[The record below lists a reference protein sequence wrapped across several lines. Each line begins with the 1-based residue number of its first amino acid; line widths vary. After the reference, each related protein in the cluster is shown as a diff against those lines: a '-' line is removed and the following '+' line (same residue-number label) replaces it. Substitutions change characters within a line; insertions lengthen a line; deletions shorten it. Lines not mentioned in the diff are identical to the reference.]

1 MENTEEKKII
11 SKEKTKKK
19 KEKPVRAKK
28 VKPVKPA
35 KKVKTPKPKKE
46 KIPREAR
53 KKGAKVSGTKTKVPK
68 QKSEIPFYHSI
79 AMRLIAS
86 FLLPVIGV
94 LVLGVVSYNKA
105 SSAIVNTYKESV
117 QQTTN
122 TMQQYINLVITSEK
136 DEFKTYLT
144 ESDLRKYF
152 GKGLDLYDESSIRKD
167 FQGKF
172 RNKMAL
178 DSKIQSVY
186 IIADGK
192 KTIDGKSKVYER
204 DIYSDYAKS
213 EQGKIATSSATVW
226 YFFGVNEEADE
237 ALNLDIQN
245 YCFRIAKKMNNQSAM
260 MIINISDEFIRS
272 TMQSLDPGKGGYVA
286 LITDQDGKEFFSDES
301 VSTDKP
307 LIYGT
312 SFYKKA
318 LEGKAESGNQMVTFQ
333 GKEYM
338 FVYSKLTA
346 GDLMVTALIPSD
358 RLLEQSAGIK
368 QLTSVLVII
377 CMILALALGVL
388 ISRQMSGTIHYILRQ
403 LRKVSNGDLTVNLTA
418 KHKDEFGLLCDG
430 VNDTVAHMKTLIKD
444 VNEVSEQVGVA
455 AVHVAQTSGTFMET
469 SKNIQS
475 AVIEIEDGVNKLD
488 SNSGN
493 CMNQMDSLSG
503 KINNVSSNADE
514 IQKLTNITGETISAG
529 ISSVQSL
536 TESAESTAEITRNVI
551 TSIEELEEKSKSIG
565 HIVSA
570 INEIAEQTNLLSLN
584 ASIEAARAGEAGRG
598 FSVVAEEIRKLA
610 DQCLASASQISSI
623 VNEIIGKTG
632 QVVEIARQA
641 ETVVSSQS
649 GAVEETTA
657 SFRHIDELV
666 AQLLG
671 ALETIINNVQE
682 MNGARNETLTA
693 IESIS
698 DASSKTAA
706 CSTSVHNAA
715 GTQIDAIKNLD
726 EASQSLTAKAESLLD
741 ALSTF
746 QV

>member
-11 SKEKTKKK
+11 SKQKTKKK

-46 KIPREAR
+46 KIPRASR
-53 KKGAKVSGTKTKVPK
+53 KKGTKVKEPKTKVPK

-79 AMRLIAS
+79 AMRLIIS
-86 FLLPVIGV
+86 FLLPVVGV
-94 LVLGVVSYNKA
+94 LVLGIVSYNKA

-152 GKGLDLYDESSIRKD
+152 GKVLDVYDEASIRKD

-186 IIADGK
+186 ILVDGK
-192 KTIDGKSKVYER
+192 KTIDGKGKVYQR
-204 DIYSDYAKS
+204 DLYSDYIKS
-213 EQGKIATSSATVW
+213 EQGKIASSSATNW
-226 YFFGVNEEADE
+226 YFFGVNEDADE
-237 ALNLDIQN
+237 VLDLDTKN

-260 MIINISDEFIRS
+260 MIINISDEFIRD

-318 LEGKAESGNQMVTFQ
+318 LEGKADSGNQMVTFK

-338 FVYSKLTA
+338 FVYSKLSA

-368 QLTSVLVII
+368 QLTSILVVI
-377 CMILALALGVL
+377 CMILALALGVI
-388 ISRQMSGTIHYILRQ
+388 ISRQMSGTIQYILRQ
-403 LRKVSNGDLTVNLTA
+403 LRKVSNGNLTVKLTA
-418 KHKDEFGLLCDG
+418 KRKDEFGLLCDG
-430 VNDTVAHMKTLIKD
+430 VNDTVEHMKSLIKD

-469 SKNIQS
+469 SQNIQN

-514 IQKLTNITGETISAG
+514 IQKLTSITGETISAG

-610 DQCLASASQISSI
+610 DQCLTSASQISQI

-641 ETVVSSQS
+641 EMVVSSQS
-649 GAVEETTA
+649 GAVEDTTA

-693 IESIS
+693 IESIT

-706 CSTSVHNAA
+706 CSSSVHNAA

>member
-1 MENTEEKKII
+1 MDNTEEKKNI

-19 KEKPVRAKK
+19 KEKPVRVKK
-28 VKPVKPA
+28 VKSAKPA
-35 KKVKTPKPKKE
+35 KAPKPKKE
-46 KIPREAR
+46 KAPKTTG
-53 KKGAKVSGTKTKVPK
+53 KKGVKAKESKKKVPK

-86 FLLPVIGV
+86 FLLPVVGV
-94 LVLGVVSYNKA
+94 LVLGIVSYNKA

-117 QQTTN
+117 QQTAN

-152 GKGLDLYDESSIRKD
+152 GQFLDAYDESSIRKD
-167 FQGKF
+167 YQSRF

-178 DSKIQSVY
+178 DSKMQSVF
-186 IIADGK
+186 IIADEK
-192 KTIDGKSKVYER
+192 KTIDGNGKVYGR
-204 DIYSDYAKS
+204 NIYSDYAKC
-213 EQGKIATSSATVW
+213 EQGKIATSSASNW
-226 YFFGVNEEADE
+226 YFFGVNEDADKV
-237 ALNLDIQN
+237 LDLDIQN
-245 YCFRIAKKMNNQSAM
+245 YCFRIAKKMNNQPAM

-272 TMQSLDPGKGGYVA
+272 TMQSLNPGKGGYVA
-286 LITDQDGKEFFSDES
+286 LITDQDGKEFFSDGN
-301 VSTDKP
+301 VSTDKS

-318 LEGKAESGNQMVTFQ
+318 FDGKADSGNQMVTFQ

-338 FVYSKLTA
+338 FVYSKLSA

-377 CMILALALGVL
+377 CMILALALGVI

-403 LRKVSNGDLTVNLTA
+403 LRKVSNGDLTVKLTA

-430 VNDTVAHMKTLIKD
+430 VNDTVEHMKSLIKD

-455 AVHVAQTSGTFMET
+455 AAHVAQTSGTFMET

-475 AVIEIEDGVNKLD
+475 AVVEIEDGVNKLD
-488 SNSGN
+488 SNSDN

-514 IQKLTNITGETISAG
+514 IEKLTNITGETISG

-536 TESAESTAEITRNVI
+536 TKSAESTAEITRNVI

-610 DQCLASASQISSI
+610 DQCLASSSQISLI

-666 AQLLG
+666 AQLLQ

-693 IESIS
+693 IESIT

-706 CSTSVHNAA
+706 CSSSVHNAA

-726 EASQSLTAKAESLLD
+726 EASQSLTSKAESLLD

-746 QV
+746 QI

>member
-1 MENTEEKKII
+1 MDNTEEKKII
-11 SKEKTKKK
+11 SKEKAKKK

-28 VKPVKPA
+28 VKPVKPV

-46 KIPREAR
+46 KIPRAAR
-53 KKGAKVSGTKTKVPK
+53 KKGAKVSETKTKVPK

-117 QQTTN
+117 QQTAD

-136 DEFKTYLT
+136 DEFKSYLT

-152 GKGLDLYDESSIRKD
+152 GKVLDVYDESSIRKD
-167 FQGKF
+167 FQGRF

-192 KTIDGKSKVYER
+192 KTIDGKGKVFER

-213 EQGKIATSSATVW
+213 EQGKIATSSATEW
-226 YFFGVNEEADE
+226 YFFGVNEDADK
-237 ALNLDIQN
+237 ALDLDIQN
-245 YCFRIAKKMNNQSAM
+245 YCFRIAKKMNNQSAE
-260 MIINISDEFIRS
+260 MIINISDEFIRL
-272 TMQSLDPGKGGYVA
+272 TMQSLNPGKGGYVA
-286 LITDQDGKEFFSDES
+286 LITDQDGKEFFSDENMN
-301 VSTDKP
+301 TDKS

-368 QLTSVLVII
+368 QLTSVLVVI

-430 VNDTVAHMKTLIKD
+430 VNDTVTHMKTLIRD

-706 CSTSVHNAA
+706 CSTSVHDAA